1 MISDEPSDVDFQFVY
16 KDEDKA
22 SGAVLYYYK
31 HRIVRDLDDN
41 IGDIQSSIADRQKA
55 LIVEMEDEVGRLVI
69 CWYASWC
76 RRQKDRC
83 LHS

>member
-1 MISDEPSDVDFQFVY
+1 MDEPSDVDFQFVY

-31 HRIVRDLDDN
+31 HRIVHDLDDN

-55 LIVEMEDEVGRLVI
+55 LIVELEDEVDI
-69 CWYASWC
+69 
-76 RRQKDRC
+76 RR
-83 LHS
+83 

>member
-1 MISDEPSDVDFQFVY
+1 MDFQFVY

-69 CWYASWC
+69 GWHASWC